1 MGFLSTGC
9 KHPMSVCWL
18 CSVVSP
24 QYCDGITAI
33 YAIRARNDALGRYMG
48 QYSAA
53 PIISMFNVTE
63 TFEVGE
69 VQAQQLSAT

>member
-1 MGFLSTGC
+1 M
-9 KHPMSVCWL
+9 CWL

-24 QYCDGITAI
+24 QYCDDITAI
-33 YAIRARNDALGRYMG
+33 YAVCARNDVLGRYMG

-53 PIISMFNVTE
+53 PTISAFNVTE

-69 VQAQQLSAT
+69 VRGQQLSAT